1 MPEFIESAAS
11 SAIEFAEDVGSKIVE
26 NAGSIATFAAKT
38 ALTIGIS
45 KLISNRQGTPAVGT
59 QDTGARLQLPPSTD
73 NLLPVV
79 YGASYISPN
88 ITDAFISTDQT
99 TMWYVMALCEAT
111 DIGTLG
117 FAEFYY
123 NNSQMLFDGVDLT
136 RVAALRSNSSPPQ
149 DDTRIDGNLYV
160 YAYRNG
166 SFSGVNTILS
176 AIEVLSD
183 PAIPEASRWTS
194 TDTMDNCCFII
205 VKMIYNNDAGTTSA
219 GTISV
224 KVVNTNDSPGSVIKD
239 YMMNTRYGCAIPESK
254 IDLVS
259 LDNLDTYSNELIEY
273 YDPNGDL
280 QTQKRYQINGPM
292 NTGTNCLNNL
302 QELADDCDSWLQ
314 YSELT
319 GKWKIVINQSYAQAG
334 LTFNDLFLVD
344 SSNIIGG
351 IDINP
356 IDLNGTYNQLQVQ
369 FPNTTTRDQTDFK
382 QIVLSDTPQV
392 ILLSPNEPLNQLV
405 IQFQQVNNY
414 VQALYLGVRRLLQTR
429 EDLII
434 NFALDYSGIQ
444 VEAGDILRVTQEHYG
459 WDEKL
464 FRASQVQEAKAPD
477 GTLGVRITA
486 FEYNSTIYDDTPLQD
501 FVPESN
507 TGLSNPN
514 IFSNPGTPVV
524 TMALL
529 TDGNVQSFSV
539 SSTVPSLG
547 NTLYMDFNYGLT
559 SNANEHKLYS
569 TVSRGDGSAY
579 VPGETISISV
589 ADLPPDTYYWSTTA
603 RNNNAGSSA
612 SVSGTS
618 HPWTGPNVTAYDYG
632 VDAGGINLVQMA
644 PGAAGFALLASFSM
658 ITTPVVPP
666 IAPTASSTVNI
677 PYVLAGTTVAA
688 GDYNSWQ
695 SGTWPYS
702 GWVASPGGL
711 SAYRPTTAGAVP
723 GTRTDW
729 ATLGWYIALYIDMTS
744 DPLTIVEKATL
755 SGTLSFTTDTD
766 NTRIQIVRAPA
777 FTAGTFVFQLRS
789 IQDVILPKA
798 GEYTFTNV
806 INDGVNGSS
815 TINAYSYFLRNVT
828 PGSTITLT
836 QGNLTIKQ
844 TK

>member
-1 MPEFIESAAS
+1 MPEFIEEAAS
-11 SAIEFAEDVGSKIVE
+11 SAISFAEDVGSKIVE

-99 TMWYVMALCEAT
+99 TMWYVMALCEST

-117 FAEFYY
+117 FAEFYS
-123 NNSQMLFDGVDLT
+123 NNSQMLFDGGDLT

-149 DDTRIDGNLYV
+149 DETRIDGNLYV

-166 SFSGVNTILS
+166 SFSGVNTTLS
-176 AIEVLSD
+176 AIDVLSD

-194 TDTMDNCCFII
+194 TDTMDNCCFIV

-259 LDNLDTYSNELIEY
+259 LDKLDTYSNELIEY
-273 YDPNGDL
+273 YDTNGDL
-280 QTQKRYQINGPM
+280 QTQKRYQINGPI

-382 QIVLSDTPQV
+382 QIVLSDYLP

-405 IQFQQVNNY
+405 VQFQQVNNY

-444 VEAGDILRVTQEHYG
+444 VEAGDIIRVTQEHYG

-514 IFSNPGTPVV
+514 IFTSPGTPTV
-524 TMALL
+524 TMAAL

-539 SSTVPSLG
+539 SSTVPTLG

-559 SNANEHKLYS
+559 DNANEHKLYS

-589 ADLPPDTYYWSTTA
+589 ADLPPNTYYWSTTA
-603 RNNNAGSSA
+603 RNNNSGSSA

-618 HPWTGPNVTAYDYG
+618 HPWTGPNVTQYDKIL
-632 VDAGGINLVQMA
+632 DAGGCQISNMA
-644 PGAAGFALLASFSM
+644 PGAAGFALRTVYDMRSAIS
-658 ITTPVVPP
+658 VPP
-666 IAPTASSTVNI
+666 PLVTATSVRNTPLI
-677 PYVLAGTTVAA
+677 YPGTTVASTYY
-688 GDYNSWQ
+688 DTWR
-695 SGTWPYS
+695 SGTWPYTFQATPS
-702 GWVASPGGL
+702 GLGPYVPIQAQSIGGYQ
-711 SAYRPTTAGAVP
+711 S
-723 GTRTDW
+723 DF
-729 ATLGWYIALYIDMTS
+729 ATLGWYLAIFVDLSQDT
-744 DPLTIVEKATL
+744 LTPAEWGVI
-755 SGTLSFTTDTD
+755 SGNFSITTDTA
-766 NTRIQIVRAPA
+766 NTHVQILRAPA
-777 FTAGTFVFQLRS
+777 FSTNFFTVQLRS
-789 IQDVILPKA
+789 LQDFILHLVLLSMMVQQVQVGK
-798 GEYTFTNV
+798 F
-806 INDGVNGSS
+806 INMG
-815 TINAYSYFLRNVT
+815 ILYEM
-828 PGSTITLT
+828 
-836 QGNLTIKQ
+836 
-844 TK
+844 